1 MSSSSSPCAACKLLR
16 RKCTSECIFAPYFP
30 AEHPEKFASVHRVFG
45 ASNVGKLLKDV
56 APGRREDAVASLTYE
71 AEARIQDPVH
81 GCVGHICLLQRRLAE
96 IQRSLAEARKE
107 LATFLGPA
115 AAYAPSL
122 LFPHNHLHLQQHR
135 HQLQHHPLHAA
146 AAAVAP
152 FTEMTNPNASAG
164 IGLSQL
170 HRHQAYDDRAMAGGR
185 QLVTFP
191 APEQEQIEWQFG
203 MEQLRV
209 REGNLNPRSK
219 AFGRQETFFRGSKSQ
234 ERLGGKP
241 LFGLGFREQ
250 LDYVSYSGLPSIQ
263 PRRLVKSVLQCI
275 AMVISFGAMD
285 PMNCKNGTSEEVFAK
300 ISKKY
305 QIPRVLTWK
314 QILQLRYVEKLLGS
328 KFSKHMKRNNWL
340 LDAMKIEQLVTTVF
354 GEFDLDLKARTQL
367 RKMSAQVKMSTCK
380 QFSRI
385 DTAELKSQL
394 FRKLGRQRAE
404 KYFYN
409 LKRLLNLR
417 LSKLEFEKLCYSI
430 IGKENIAL
438 HNLFIRS
445 ILSNVCLA
453 LAPPSRETL
462 TGNSRT
468 SKLSSIGETVPP
480 SPRRGRSS
488 ISSRDRRLAER
499 SSLLGPYGKIPPG
512 HVQEVTNSCD
522 LQRSREQQSALELIS
537 IGSKALTSVE
547 DGEEVDQYRCS
558 PSVQSRS
565 PLRPPLGILATAGD
579 RSCKSFSGGFSSSF
593 RGVQSNKL
601 NSCHHTSELPDSRAL
616 RVWLERKLEVGG
628 LGLSVDCANALNH
641 GMDAF
646 LRRLIRPCMNLARA
660 RRSSNRIY
668 RAHGS
673 ILPNMKG
680 FWQLDP
686 AQTSNGC
693 YYASSHDFRLAME
706 MNPDLLGGYS
716 LQFYSSR
723 NMVPLVYPYTLRVPV
738 KSLSSG
744 IVHAVHFL

>member
-1 MSSSSSPCAACKLLR
+1 
-16 RKCTSECIFAPYFP
+16 
-30 AEHPEKFASVHRVFG
+30 
-45 ASNVGKLLKDV
+45 
-56 APGRREDAVASLTYE
+56 
-71 AEARIQDPVH
+71 
-81 GCVGHICLLQRRLAE
+81 
-96 IQRSLAEARKE
+96 
-107 LATFLGPA
+107 
-115 AAYAPSL
+115 
-122 LFPHNHLHLQQHR
+122 
-135 HQLQHHPLHAA
+135 
-146 AAAVAP
+146 
-152 FTEMTNPNASAG
+152 
-164 IGLSQL
+164 
-170 HRHQAYDDRAMAGGR
+170 
-185 QLVTFP
+185 
-191 APEQEQIEWQFG
+191 
-203 MEQLRV
+203 
-209 REGNLNPRSK
+209 
-219 AFGRQETFFRGSKSQ
+219 
-234 ERLGGKP
+234 
-241 LFGLGFREQ
+241 
-250 LDYVSYSGLPSIQ
+250 
-263 PRRLVKSVLQCI
+263 
-275 AMVISFGAMD
+275 
-285 PMNCKNGTSEEVFAK
+285 
-300 ISKKY
+300 
-305 QIPRVLTWK
+305 
-314 QILQLRYVEKLLGS
+314 
-328 KFSKHMKRNNWL
+328 
-340 LDAMKIEQLVTTVF
+340 
-354 GEFDLDLKARTQL
+354 
-367 RKMSAQVKMSTCK
+367 MSTCK

-394 FRKLGRQRAE
+394 FRKLGCQRAE

-445 ILSNVCLA
+445 ILSNVCLS

-686 AQTSNGC
+686 TQTSNGC

-706 MNPDLLGGYS
+706 MNPDLLGGDRP
-716 LQFYSSR
+716 LQLEKICF
-723 NMVPLVYPYTLRVPV
+723 
-738 KSLSSG
+738 
-744 IVHAVHFL
+744 HFSED